1 MAEIKAS
8 IKLEDV
14 QEYIEKR
21 IQELKKEFITKAAVD
36 KMVEEILSV
45 RAVMDQMIIDEDRKD
60 LINFVNGINQCLVI
74 IDKYRNEESENAA
87 NEHI

>member
-1 MAEIKAS
+1 MAEIKAT

>member
-1 MAEIKAS
+1 MAEIKVT

>member
-1 MAEIKAS
+1 MKRN
-8 IKLEDV
+8 
-14 QEYIEKR
+14 EKTKRNRKIYESR

-36 KMVEEILSV
+36 RMIDEIEAVKAVMNEEI
-45 RAVMDQMIIDEDRKD
+45 REHDRKD

-74 IDKYRNEESENAA
+74 IEKYRNEETENGA